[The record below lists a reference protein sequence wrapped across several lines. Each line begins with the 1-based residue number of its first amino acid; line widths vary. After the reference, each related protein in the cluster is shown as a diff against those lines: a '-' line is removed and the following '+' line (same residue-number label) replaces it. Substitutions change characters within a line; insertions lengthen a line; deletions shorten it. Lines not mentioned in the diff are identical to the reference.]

1 MKDWMDFVIGV
12 IMGASGVI
20 LFTVYVLVKIL
31 LNIPDEHNP
40 D

>member
-1 MKDWMDFVIGV
+1 MKDWLDFVIGV
-12 IMGASGVI
+12 IMGAGGVI
-20 LFTVYVLVKIL
+20 LFTLYVVAKVL